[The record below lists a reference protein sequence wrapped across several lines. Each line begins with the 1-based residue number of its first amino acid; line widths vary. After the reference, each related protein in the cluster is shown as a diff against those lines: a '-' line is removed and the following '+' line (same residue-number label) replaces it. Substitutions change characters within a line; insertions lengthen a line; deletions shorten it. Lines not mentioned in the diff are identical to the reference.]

1 MTADLKKAPMTD
13 KKYELEISY
22 LPLNPSKLP
31 QQAIIYPIG
40 RQTGKVPAVLKV
52 NFASV
57 VNKKNIKILH
67 RNLRMISENSFTLA
81 RNKWRK
87 TF

>member
-40 RQTGKVPAVLKV
+40 RQTGKSPAILKV
-52 NFASV
+52 TLESV
-57 VNKKNIKILH
+57 VNKKYTTVKNRIPL
-67 RNLRMISENSFTLA
+67 L
-81 RNKWRK
+81 K
-87 TF
+87 THFHLLEINGG